1 MKQRLFFTV
10 LILLSLAGCATKVE
24 RIKVDKVVDLS
35 GRWNDSDAHM
45 VSQGMIKDCLEGRWL
60 TNFMKEN
67 GRNPTVIVGTVEN
80 NSSEHINASL
90 FVKSLESE
98 LIKSGKVDFVA
109 SKVERPEVREE
120 RKDQQDGWTDPK
132 TIKPIGK
139 EVGADFMLRGSINT
153 VTDDAK
159 GKYVILY
166 QVNLE
171 LVDMATN
178 QVRWIEQT
186 ELKKLVSKTKYSL

>member
-1 MKQRLFFTV
+1 MNYRI
-10 LILLSLAGCATKVE
+10 LIAAMLAVSLAGCATKVE
-24 RIKVDKVVDLS
+24 RIQVDKVVDLS
-35 GRWNDSDAHM
+35 GRWNDSDARM
-45 VSQGMIKDCLEGRWL
+45 VSQTMIKDCMAGQWL
-60 TNFMKEN
+60 TDFMKTN

-80 NSSEHINASL
+80 NSSEHINAGV

-153 VTDDAK
+153 VTDDAS

-171 LVDMATN
+171 LVDMTTN
-178 QVRWIEQT
+178 QVRWLDQS
-186 ELKKLVSKTKYSL
+186 ELKKRVSKTKYSL